1 VLPVWLFATF
11 FLGMTGGVASYVAV
25 RNVSH
30 KTAGNLL
37 VLVLLWSL
45 VLGFLLLFG

>member
-1 VLPVWLFATF
+1 VLPVWLFASF
-11 FLGMTGGVASYVAV
+11 FLGVTGGVASYVAV
-25 RNVSH
+25 KNVNH

-45 VLGFLLLFG
+45 VLGFLLLLG